1 MRDQSDM
8 ILIPFRAMAND
19 NMGVDFIFTL
29 GLLVSSKL
37 AKKPRCG
44 EGVVPYR

>member
-1 MRDQSDM
+1 M
-8 ILIPFRAMAND
+8 ILIPFGAVANG

-29 GLLVSSKL
+29 RLLVSSKL
-37 AKKPRCG
+37 ATKPRCG